1 MKTKMTKDDFVTI
14 LREVGLSDD
23 QMKQLH
29 QKMEQR
35 FPDDHERFLSLFE
48 LSDDEKKQIRNV

>member
-14 LREVGLSDD
+14 LREVGLSDN